1 MIELLA
7 PALVSCLLLAS
18 ILCYFGLH
26 VLLREVIFVDLA
38 LAQLAALG
46 AAVGHLLA
54 GHADSPMTY
63 LCSLGFTL
71 AGAVIFAAAR
81 PAQGRLPQEALIGI
95 VYGVSAA
102 LVILVLSKSALDRDE
117 VESMLTG
124 RLLFAE
130 WGEIGLMALL
140 FASVALLHVLL
151 RRRFLAISK
160 RSRSHAPAPRQK
172 LLDFVFYASF
182 GLVVT
187 SSVQLAGVLVVF
199 GLLIVPASCA
209 AIFCATIGIRLLVG
223 WLIGSAASAVG
234 IAASAVWDLPTGA
247 AVVTALGV
255 AFALAMLGSTLSR
268 ASSQNSRRVEVDA
281 ELPRIPGP

>member
-7 PALVSCLLLAS
+7 PALVACLLLAC
-18 ILCYFGLH
+18 ILSYFGLH

-54 GHADSPMTY
+54 EHSDSFATY
-63 LCSLGFTL
+63 LYSFAFTL
-71 AGAVIFAAAR
+71 AGAAIFSFAR
-81 PAQGRLPQEALIGI
+81 PTRTRLPQEALIGI

-102 LVILVLSKSALDRDE
+102 LVILLVSKSALDRDE

-130 WGEIGLMALL
+130 WGEIGAMALL
-140 FASVALLHVLL
+140 FVAVALLHLGL
-151 RRRFLAISK
+151 RRQFLEISEQ
-160 RSRSHAPAPRQK
+160 SRSHAVSTGRQK

-182 GLVVT
+182 GVVVT
-187 SSVQLAGVLVVF
+187 SSVQLSGVLVVF
-199 GLLIVPASCA
+199 SLLIVPASCA
-209 AIFCATIGIRLLVG
+209 AIYFVRVSNRLLASWLVG
-223 WLIGSAASAVG
+223 TVSCSAG

-247 AVVTALGV
+247 AVVAALGV
-255 AFALAMLGSTLSR
+255 AFTLAVVGSIFR
-268 ASSQNSRRVEVDA
+268 PA
-281 ELPRIPGP
+281 PG

>member
-7 PALVSCLLLAS
+7 PALVACLLLAC
-18 ILCYFGLH
+18 ILSYFGLH

-54 GHADSPMTY
+54 DHTDSFSTY
-63 LCSLGFTL
+63 LYSFAFTL
-71 AGAVIFAAAR
+71 AGATIFALAR
-81 PAQGRLPQEALIGI
+81 PARTRLPQEALIGI

-102 LVILVLSKSALDRDE
+102 LVILLVSKSALDRDE

-130 WGEIGLMALL
+130 WGEIGSMALL
-140 FASVALLHVLL
+140 FAVVAVLHFTL
-151 RRRFLAISK
+151 RHEFLDISE
-160 RSRSHAPAPRQK
+160 RSRTHASPTRRQK

-182 GLVVT
+182 GVVVT
-187 SSVQLAGVLVVF
+187 SSVQLSGVLVVF

-209 AIFCATIGIRLLVG
+209 AIYFANIFSRLLAAG
-223 WLIGSAASAVG
+223 LIGTISCCAG
-234 IAASAVWDLPTGA
+234 IAGSALWDLPTGA
-247 AVVTALGV
+247 AVVAALGV
-255 AFALAMLGSTLSR
+255 AFAMAVAGSIFERT
-268 ASSQNSRRVEVDA
+268 SS
-281 ELPRIPGP
+281 

>member
-7 PALVSCLLLAS
+7 PALVACLLLACMLS
-18 ILCYFGLH
+18 YFGLH

-46 AAVGHLLA
+46 AAVGHLLS
-54 GHADSPMTY
+54 GHTDAFATY
-63 LCSLGFTL
+63 LTSFGFTL
-71 AGAVIFAAAR
+71 AGAAIFAVAR
-81 PAQGRLPQEALIGI
+81 PAKTRLPQEALIGI

-102 LVILVLSKSALDRDE
+102 LVILVVSKSALDRDD

-130 WGEIGLMALL
+130 WGEIGVMMLVFVA
-140 FASVALLHVLL
+140 VALLHFLL
-151 RRRFLAISK
+151 RRQFLEISEET
-160 RSRSHAPAPRQK
+160 RTSVSPNRQQM

-182 GLVVT
+182 GVAVT

-209 AIFCATIGIRLLVG
+209 AIFFATISRRLVAG
-223 WLIGSAASAVG
+223 WLIGTIACSAGVAASAF
-234 IAASAVWDLPTGA
+234 WDLPTGA
-247 AVVTALGV
+247 AVVTALGF
-255 AFALAMLGSTLSR
+255 AFALAALGSIVSH
-268 ASSQNSRRVEVDA
+268 APD
-281 ELPRIPGP
+281 